1 MPKEM
6 SYDYE
11 VLLDGEGTEEERTT
25 VYRNCRVDIAKR
37 VIRIVDR
44 DSGEDLLHSSRRA
57 ILKII
62 RLPVEEART

>member
-1 MPKEM
+1 MSQKI
-6 SYDYE
+6 SYDYK

-44 DSGEDLLHSSRRA
+44 DTGEDLLHSSRRA
-57 ILKII
+57 VLKIT
-62 RLPVEEART
+62 RLPAEEDRT